1 MPGLFGYLSVQNDI
15 NHSGT
20 LSKMQKNK
28 RMIALLVINFFNEGC
43 IHAGNI

>member
-1 MPGLFGYLSVQNDI
+1 
-15 NHSGT
+15 
-20 LSKMQKNK
+20 MQKNK